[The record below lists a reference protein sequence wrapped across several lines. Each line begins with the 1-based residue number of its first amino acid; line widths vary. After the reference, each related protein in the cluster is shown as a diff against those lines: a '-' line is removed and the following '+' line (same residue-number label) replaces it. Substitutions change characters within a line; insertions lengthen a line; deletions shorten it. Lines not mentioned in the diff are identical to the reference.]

1 MEKEELKK
9 LDTEALNKKLANN
22 KFFGWLM
29 LSASIAI
36 LILLGEQISRTG
48 EINYL
53 EFIIPL
59 CSLASLPFLWREIKT
74 IKAELA
80 ERK

>member
-1 MEKEELKK
+1 MEKEELKQ
-9 LDTEALNKKLANN
+9 LDTEALRKKLASN
-22 KFFGWLM
+22 KVFGWIM
-29 LSASIAI
+29 LIASIAI

-48 EINYL
+48 EINYM

-59 CSLASLPFLWREIKT
+59 CCLASLPFLWREIKT

-80 ERK
+80 DRK